1 MYDIYKRR
9 KRLKLKVKDLIKEL
23 EKENPEAQITIC
35 GDDYV
40 CIHVERD
47 NSVVTLDNEDL
58 DDCYEEVQNMLNI
71 VPEIEVNN

>member
-1 MYDIYKRR
+1 M
-9 KRLKLKVKDLIKEL
+9 

-40 CIHVERD
+40 CIHVARD